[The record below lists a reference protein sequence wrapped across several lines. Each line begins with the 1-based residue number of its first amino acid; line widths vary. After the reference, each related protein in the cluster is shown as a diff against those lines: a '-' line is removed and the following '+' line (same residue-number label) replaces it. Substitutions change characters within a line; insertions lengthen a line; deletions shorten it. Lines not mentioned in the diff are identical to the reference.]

1 MLVYASNNGATLDTF
16 IDDNGDEQ
24 FADGQRSR
32 DLRVSLDPEDPTSA
46 LDSETPRL
54 EALKQDSG
62 DERFRRIQ
70 LPGVPDQKRGA
81 SGDGF
86 WFKRNAWR
94 VAVVALLLLAFGAVA
109 PWAWNYLQ
117 SYQSTD
123 DAQIDGHI
131 DPLSSRINGTVVRV
145 HVEDDDRVKAGE
157 LLVEIDPRD
166 YEIAVAQA
174 RARLELALAQLASAR
189 QDYAAALANTREAD
203 AANYKAQRDAQRFA
217 ILLDRQVVAQNEY
230 DQYLATARVDAAKVD
245 SYREAAGSALKT
257 IAAREADV
265 DAAKAA
271 LDQALLNLSYTKIY
285 APANGIVGKRG
296 VELGSRIEPGQT
308 LMFVTETDEIW
319 VTANFK
325 ETQLARMH
333 PGQKVTIHV
342 DTFGRSYQGYVKNL
356 PGASGDRFSLLP
368 SENATGNYVKVV
380 QRLPVRI
387 MFDAGQDPGHLL
399 HPGMS
404 VEPKV
409 WLR

>member
-1 MLVYASNNGATLDTF
+1 VLVYASNNGATLDTF
-16 IDDNGDEQ
+16 NEDNGDEQ

-32 DLRVSLDPEDPTSA
+32 DLRVALDPEDPNSA
-46 LDSETPRL
+46 FDSETPRL
-54 EALKQDSG
+54 ETLKQDSG
-62 DERFRRIQ
+62 DERFRRGQ
-70 LPGVPDQKRGA
+70 LPGASDQKRGP

-94 VAVVALLLLAFGAVA
+94 AAVLALLLLAAGAVA
-109 PWAWNYLQ
+109 PSAWNYLQ

-145 HVEDDDRVKAGE
+145 LVEDDDRVKAGE

-189 QDYAAALANTREAD
+189 QDYAAALANTREAG

-217 ILLDRQVVAQNEY
+217 VLLDRQVVAQNEY
-230 DQYLATARVDAAKVD
+230 DQYIATARVDAAKVD
-245 SYREAAGSALKT
+245 SYREAAGSAFKT
-257 IAAREADV
+257 IAARGADV
-265 DAAKAA
+265 DAAQAA
-271 LDQALLNLSYTKIY
+271 LDQAVLNLSYTKIY

-308 LMFVTETDEIW
+308 LMFVTETDEVWI
-319 VTANFK
+319 TANFK
-325 ETQLARMH
+325 ETQLARMR

-342 DTFGRSYQGYVKNL
+342 DAVGRSYQGYVRNL

>member
-1 MLVYASNNGATLDTF
+1 
-16 IDDNGDEQ
+16 
-24 FADGQRSR
+24 
-32 DLRVSLDPEDPTSA
+32 
-46 LDSETPRL
+46 
-54 EALKQDSG
+54 
-62 DERFRRIQ
+62 
-70 LPGVPDQKRGA
+70 
-81 SGDGF
+81 
-86 WFKRNAWR
+86 
-94 VAVVALLLLAFGAVA
+94 VVALLLLTAGAVA
-109 PWAWNYLQ
+109 PSAWNYLQ

-166 YEIAVAQA
+166 YEIAAAQA
-174 RARLELALAQLASAR
+174 RARLELALAQFASAR

-203 AANYKAQRDAQRFA
+203 AANYKAQRDAHRFA
-217 ILLDRQVVAQNEY
+217 VLLDRQVVAQNEY
-230 DQYLATARVDAAKVD
+230 DQYIATARVDAAMVD

-257 IAAREADV
+257 IAARGADV

-333 PGQKVTIHV
+333 PGQKVTIHI

-387 MFDAGQDPGHLL
+387 MFDAGQDPRHLL

>member
-1 MLVYASNNGATLDTF
+1 VLVYASNNGATLDTF
-16 IDDNGDEQ
+16 IEDIGDEQ

-32 DLRVSLDPEDPTSA
+32 DLRVSLDPEDPKSA

-54 EALKQDSG
+54 ETLKQDSG
-62 DERFRRIQ
+62 DERFRRIR
-70 LPGVPDQKRGA
+70 LPGAPDQKRGA

-94 VAVVALLLLAFGAVA
+94 VAVVALLLLTAGAVA
-109 PWAWNYLQ
+109 PSAWNYLQ

-166 YEIAVAQA
+166 YEIAAAQA
-174 RARLELALAQLASAR
+174 RARLELALAQFASAR

-203 AANYKAQRDAQRFA
+203 AANYKAQRDAHRFA
-217 ILLDRQVVAQNEY
+217 VLLDRQVVAQNEY
-230 DQYLATARVDAAKVD
+230 DQYIATARVDAAKVD

-257 IAAREADV
+257 IAARGADV